1 MKLPYIVQYLHVTRN
16 NKRPETL
23 KAKAKPLRYM
33 PKGAP
38 AVLTGRGG
46 YMLKEIHELVTV

>member
-46 YMLKEIHELVTV
+46 YVLKEIHELVTV